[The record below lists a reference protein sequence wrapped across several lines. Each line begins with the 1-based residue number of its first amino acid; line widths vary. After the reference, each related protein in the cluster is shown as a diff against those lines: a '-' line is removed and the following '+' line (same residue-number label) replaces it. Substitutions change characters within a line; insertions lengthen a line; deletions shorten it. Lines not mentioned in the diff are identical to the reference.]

1 MNQVEH
7 GRKLSQKLLF
17 GENRQSK
24 LPLPASAPNDQRS
37 EESADKGPAARASA
51 GSHIK
56 ALRPSK
62 SRLHERKGVP
72 ASRSP
77 TPADH
82 HKQQKHSIKR
92 QYAVEKNTKT
102 RRFKSSERAARKA
115 EKEAE
120 KDTRRTVYFFWK
132 HKWLLAICGAVVVGM
147 IFMTAISST
156 VSLAFQGTGAAIAM
170 STYPSAD
177 ADMLAAEEKYCSME
191 EDLLAEMNSYG
202 EDHPEYDE
210 VTLELDEIWH
220 DPYVLISALHALHG
234 GPWTIDEI
242 MPELEFLFS
251 QQYIV
256 TVEESEEAETTETDE
271 SEGEG
276 GSCTVTLEN
285 RNLSHL
291 PVYTM
296 SEDQMS
302 TYSMYMATLG
312 NRPDLFPESEYV
324 AKYFGTDPLR
334 YEIPPEALEDEDFA
348 AMIKEAEKYLGFPYV
363 WGGSSPSTSFDCSG
377 YVSWV
382 LNQCGWNV
390 GRMGCIGLM
399 NYCTL
404 VSADNAKPGDL
415 IFFVHTYDAPEPDLP
430 THVGIYVGGG
440 MMIHCG
446 DPISYASVED
456 PYWQNHFYAY
466 GRLPEK

>member
-1 MNQVEH
+1 MNQSEQAK
-7 GRKLSQKLLF
+7 KLTHKLQF
-17 GENRQSK
+17 EENRQSK
-24 LPLPASAPNDQRS
+24 LLLPASAPNNQCR
-37 EESADKGPAARASA
+37 EKPADKGPAARASA
-51 GSHIK
+51 GSHVK
-56 ALRPSK
+56 ALRTSK
-62 SRLHERKGVP
+62 SRLHERKGAS

-77 TPADH
+77 TPADY
-82 HKQQKHSIKR
+82 HKQQKHSIKQ
-92 QYAVEKNTKT
+92 QYAVKKNHKT
-102 RRFKSSERAARKA
+102 RRFMSSERAARKA

-120 KDTRRTVYFFWK
+120 KDTRRTAYFFWK
-132 HKWLLAICGAVVVGM
+132 HKWLLAICGAAVVGM
-147 IFMTAISST
+147 IFMTLLSST
-156 VSLAFQGTGAAIAM
+156 VSLVFEGTGAAIAA

-177 ADMLAAEEKYCSME
+177 ADMLAAEEEYCSME
-191 EDLLAEMNSYG
+191 DNLLNEMNSYG

-256 TVEESEEAETTETDE
+256 TVEEAAEEDE
-271 SEGEG
+271 GRA
-276 GSCTVTLEN
+276 CTVTLEN

-302 TYSMYMATLG
+302 IYSMYMATLG
-312 NRPDLFPESEYV
+312 NRPDLFPDSEYV
-324 AKYFGTDPLR
+324 AKYFGTEPLR

-456 PYWQNHFYAY
+456 PYWQSHFYAY